1 MGMNRKTGR
10 GAKFLIVFVV
20 IVIIMAAVTFF
31 AGKYAYHLLREYIE
45 YASKQSTEVVL
56 EKDGLK
62 GMIEWMSEKEK
73 DFLFPISRQSCG
85 KTEKCTTLRLIFKN
99 LTNQMNT

>member
-62 GMIEWMSEKEK
+62 GRIEWMSAKEKEK
-73 DFLFPISRQSCG
+73 LSCFRYRG
-85 KTEKCTTLRLIFKN
+85 RVVEKRRSVRLCV
-99 LTNQMNT
+99 

>member
-31 AGKYAYHLLREYIE
+31 AGKYAYHLLRENMRRN
-45 YASKQSTEVVL
+45 KVR
-56 EKDGLK
+56 K
-62 GMIEWMSEKEK
+62 W
-73 DFLFPISRQSCG
+73 F
-85 KTEKCTTLRLIFKN
+85 
-99 LTNQMNT
+99 

>member
-31 AGKYAYHLLREYIE
+31 CRKVCLSFVKGVHRICVETKY
-45 YASKQSTEVVL
+45 
-56 EKDGLK
+56 G
-62 GMIEWMSEKEK
+62 
-73 DFLFPISRQSCG
+73 SR
-85 KTEKCTTLRLIFKN
+85 F
-99 LTNQMNT
+99 

>member
-31 AGKYAYHLLREYIE
+31 AGKVCLSFVKGVHRICVETKYGSGFR
-45 YASKQSTEVVL
+45 KRRTERNDRMDV
-56 EKDGLK
+56 
-62 GMIEWMSEKEK
+62 
-73 DFLFPISRQSCG
+73 
-85 KTEKCTTLRLIFKN
+85 
-99 LTNQMNT
+99 